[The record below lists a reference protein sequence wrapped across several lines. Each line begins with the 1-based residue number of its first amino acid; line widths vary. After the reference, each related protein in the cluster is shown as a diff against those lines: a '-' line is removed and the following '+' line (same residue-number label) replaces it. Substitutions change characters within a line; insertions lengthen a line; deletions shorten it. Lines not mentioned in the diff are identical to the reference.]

1 MKKYKDFL
9 NSSNQVSNFYKLS
22 FVKILIEK
30 NIDLK
35 EFDSLSFY
43 LFKNKF
49 FLNNYLD
56 KKISSQEVNIF
67 KNEFILNSHIN
78 IYRSYF
84 KNVVESKTE
93 DKSGKTIEFTAY
105 GKSDS
110 QDREIIAFRGIF
122 KNDLLQSYDTR
133 VDACEYD
140 SYIKDDN
147 LSAEYTYDDLQ
158 FIEDM
163 IKSKES
169 DLLNKNQ
176 INKIFSNWVQGYLD
190 VLNYLKSFFEDTY
203 IEKYIIDNDDTK
215 GVVIKDTEYYKENS
229 YIDAITSFSENQT
242 NREKLGFLSRDKYY
256 LSEFVRNTMSSS
268 SYSNSDIKGLKKI
281 TFNIEGRVGSI
292 KTKHESKGY
301 YINEVVDLL
310 IKDFKRSLLFS
321 KNIEKED
328 NHICSLIDFEMEK
341 EVIKHANKLKNKSNQ
356 LAKKIKEDI
365 SKVNKQERKNTAIGC
380 FVSIVIIIII
390 VWFYRFITY

>member
-9 NSSNQVSNFYKLS
+9 NTSDNLTIFYKIS

-35 EFDSLSFY
+35 EFDSLSSY

-56 KKISSQEVNIF
+56 KKISLQEVNIL

-78 IYRSYF
+78 LYRSYF

-105 GKSDS
+105 GKSSS

-122 KNDLLQSYDTR
+122 KDDLLQSYDTR
-133 VDACEYD
+133 VDACEFD

-147 LSAEYTYDDLQ
+147 LFAEYKVSNLE
-158 FIEDM
+158 FLKDM

-169 DLLNKNQ
+169 DLLNKIQ
-176 INKIFSNWVQGYLD
+176 INKIFSNWVQDYLN
-190 VLNYLKSFFEDTY
+190 VLNHLKTFFGSTTY
-203 IEKYIIDNDDTK
+203 PEKYIIDNDDSK
-215 GVVIKDTEYYKENS
+215 GVVMIADEYYDDDK
-229 YIDAITSFSENQT
+229 YIDANYISENQT
-242 NREKLGFLSRDKYY
+242 DRDKYY
-256 LSEFVRNTMSSS
+256 RSEFVKNRISSS
-268 SYSNSDIKGLKKI
+268 QERGYKSDIEGLKKI
-281 TFNIEGRVGSI
+281 TFNEWRV
-292 KTKHESKGY
+292 GY

-310 IKDFKRSLLFS
+310 IKDFKKSLLFS
-321 KNIEKED
+321 QNIKKED
-328 NHICSLIDFEMEK
+328 NHIYSLIDFEMEK
-341 EVIKHANKLKNKSNQ
+341 EFIKNANKLKNKSNQ

-365 SKVNKQERKNTAIGC
+365 SKSEKQERKNTAIGC
-380 FVSIVIIIII
+380 LVVIAIIALTI
-390 VWFYRFITY
+390 WFFNQ

>member
-9 NSSNQVSNFYKLS
+9 NTSDNLTIFYKIS

-35 EFDSLSFY
+35 EFDSLSSY

-56 KKISSQEVNIF
+56 KKISLQEVNIL

-78 IYRSYF
+78 LYRSYF

-105 GKSDS
+105 GKSSS

-122 KNDLLQSYDTR
+122 KDDLLQSYDTR
-133 VDACEYD
+133 VDACEFD

-147 LSAEYTYDDLQ
+147 LFAEYKVSNLE
-158 FIEDM
+158 FLKDM

-169 DLLNKNQ
+169 DLLNKIQ
-176 INKIFSNWVQGYLD
+176 INKIFSNWVQDYLN
-190 VLNYLKSFFEDTY
+190 VLNHLKTFFGSTTY
-203 IEKYIIDNDDTK
+203 PEKYIIDNDDSK
-215 GVVIKDTEYYKENS
+215 GVVMIADEYYDDDK
-229 YIDAITSFSENQT
+229 YIDANYISENQT
-242 NREKLGFLSRDKYY
+242 DRDKYY
-256 LSEFVRNTMSSS
+256 RSEFVKNRISSS
-268 SYSNSDIKGLKKI
+268 QERGYKSDIEGLKKI
-281 TFNIEGRVGSI
+281 TFNEWRV
-292 KTKHESKGY
+292 GY

-310 IKDFKRSLLFS
+310 IKDFKKSLLFS
-321 KNIEKED
+321 QNIKKED
-328 NHICSLIDFEMEK
+328 NHIYSLIDFEMEK
-341 EVIKHANKLKNKSNQ
+341 EFIKNANKLKNKSNQ

-365 SKVNKQERKNTAIGC
+365 SKSEKQERKNTAIGC
-380 FVSIVIIIII
+380 LVVIAIIALII
-390 VWFYRFITY
+390 WFFNQ

>member
-9 NSSNQVSNFYKLS
+9 NTSDNLTIFYKIS

-35 EFDSLSFY
+35 EFDSLSSY

-56 KKISSQEVNIF
+56 KKISLQEVNIL

-78 IYRSYF
+78 LYRSYF

-105 GKSDS
+105 GKSSS

-122 KNDLLQSYDTR
+122 KDDLLQSYDTR
-133 VDACEYD
+133 VDACKFD

-147 LSAEYTYDDLQ
+147 LFAEYKVSNLE
-158 FIEDM
+158 FLKDM

-169 DLLNKNQ
+169 DLLNKIQ
-176 INKIFSNWVQGYLD
+176 INKIFSNWVQDYLN
-190 VLNYLKSFFEDTY
+190 VLNHLKTFFGSTTY
-203 IEKYIIDNDDTK
+203 PEKYIIDNDDSK
-215 GVVIKDTEYYKENS
+215 GVVMIADEYYDDDK
-229 YIDAITSFSENQT
+229 YIDANYISENQT
-242 NREKLGFLSRDKYY
+242 DRDKYY
-256 LSEFVRNTMSSS
+256 RSEFVKNRISSS
-268 SYSNSDIKGLKKI
+268 QERGYKSDIEGLKKI
-281 TFNIEGRVGSI
+281 TFNEWRV
-292 KTKHESKGY
+292 GY

-310 IKDFKRSLLFS
+310 IKDFKKSLLFS
-321 KNIEKED
+321 ENIKNED
-328 NHICSLIDFEMEK
+328 NHIYSLIDFEMEK
-341 EVIKHANKLKNKSNQ
+341 EFIKNANKLKNKSNQ

-365 SKVNKQERKNTAIGC
+365 SKVKKQERKKSAISWLL
-380 FVSIVIIIII
+380 FVALITFIIW
-390 VWFYRFITY
+390 VFSKF

>member
-9 NSSNQVSNFYKLS
+9 NTSDNLTNFYKIS

-35 EFDSLSFY
+35 EFDSLSSY

-56 KKISSQEVNIF
+56 KKISLQEVNIL

-78 IYRSYF
+78 LYRSYF

-105 GKSDS
+105 GKSSS

-122 KNDLLQSYDTR
+122 KDDLLQSYDTR
-133 VDACEYD
+133 VDACEFD

-147 LSAEYTYDDLQ
+147 LFAEYKVSNLE
-158 FIEDM
+158 FLKDM

-169 DLLNKNQ
+169 DLLNKIQ
-176 INKIFSNWVQGYLD
+176 INKIFSFEVQYNFLN
-190 VLNYLKSFFEDTY
+190 VLNHLKTFFGATY
-203 IEKYIIDNDDTK
+203 PEPPYRYPKKYIIDNDDSK
-215 GVVIKDTEYYKENS
+215 GVVIEPSHYYNENK
-229 YIDAITSFSENQT
+229 YIDALTSFSENQT
-242 NREKLGFLSRDKYY
+242 DQDKYY
-256 LSEFVRNTMSSS
+256 HSEFVRNRMSSS
-268 SYSNSDIKGLKKI
+268 SYMNQAIKGLKKI
-281 TFNIEGRVGSI
+281 TFNIENRGRYGNHQSE
-292 KTKHESKGY
+292 KKGY

-310 IKDFKRSLLFS
+310 IKDFKKSLLFS
-321 KNIEKED
+321 QNIKKED
-328 NHICSLIDFEMEK
+328 NHIYSLIDFEMEK
-341 EVIKHANKLKNKSNQ
+341 EFIKHANKLKNKSNQ

-365 SKVNKQERKNTAIGC
+365 SKVKKQERKKSAISWLL
-380 FVSIVIIIII
+380 FVALITFIIW
-390 VWFYRFITY
+390 VFSKF

>member
-9 NSSNQVSNFYKLS
+9 NTSDNLTNFYKIS

-35 EFDSLSFY
+35 EFDSLSSY

-56 KKISSQEVNIF
+56 KKISLQEVNIL

-78 IYRSYF
+78 LYRSYF

-105 GKSDS
+105 GKSSS

-122 KNDLLQSYDTR
+122 KDDLLQSYDTR
-133 VDACEYD
+133 VDACEFD

-147 LSAEYTYDDLQ
+147 LFAEYKVSNLE
-158 FIEDM
+158 FLKDM

-169 DLLNKNQ
+169 DLLNKIQ
-176 INKIFSNWVQGYLD
+176 INKIFSFEVQYNFLN
-190 VLNYLKSFFEDTY
+190 VLNHLKTFFGATY
-203 IEKYIIDNDDTK
+203 PEPPYRYPEKYIIDNDDSK
-215 GVVIKDTEYYKENS
+215 GVVMIPREYYNENK
-229 YIDAITSFSENQT
+229 YIDALTSFSENQT
-242 NREKLGFLSRDKYY
+242 DQDKYY
-256 LSEFVRNTMSSS
+256 HSEFVRNRMSSS
-268 SYSNSDIKGLKKI
+268 SYMNQAIKGLKKI
-281 TFNIEGRVGSI
+281 TFNIENRGRYGNHQSE
-292 KTKHESKGY
+292 KKGY

-310 IKDFKRSLLFS
+310 IKDFKKSLLFS
-321 KNIEKED
+321 ENIKNED
-328 NHICSLIDFEMEK
+328 NHIYSLIDFEMEK
-341 EVIKHANKLKNKSNQ
+341 EFIKNANKLKNKSNQ

-365 SKVNKQERKNTAIGC
+365 SKVKKQERKKSAISWLL
-380 FVSIVIIIII
+380 FVALITFIIW
-390 VWFYRFITY
+390 VFSKF

>member
-84 KNVVESKTE
+84 KNVVESKSE

-122 KNDLLQSYDTR
+122 KDDLLQSYDTR

-147 LSAEYTYDDLQ
+147 LSAEYTYGDLQ

-169 DLLNKNQ
+169 DLLNKIQ

-190 VLNYLKSFFEDTY
+190 LLNYLESFFGNTY
-203 IEKYIIDNDDTK
+203 PEKYIIDNDDSK
-215 GVVIKDTEYYKENS
+215 GVVIKQSDYY
-229 YIDAITSFSENQT
+229 D
-242 NREKLGFLSRDKYY
+242 
-256 LSEFVRNTMSSS
+256 LSEFVRNRMSSP
-268 SYSNSDIKGLKKI
+268 SYLNSDIKGLKKI

-292 KTKHESKGY
+292 KTKQEKKGY
-301 YINEVVDLL
+301 YINEVVDFL

-321 KNIEKED
+321 QNIKKED
-328 NHICSLIDFEMEK
+328 NHIYSLIDFEIEK
-341 EVIKHANKLKNKSNQ
+341 EFIKHANKLKNKSNQ

-380 FVSIVIIIII
+380 GCLSVLIIFIIYYFLRLFDI
-390 VWFYRFITY
+390 I